1 MDEIKSQESTLTKEK
16 EALETELQKAKAQE
30 LNEDRLNDFC
40 RNLPNVLDSLD
51 YNQRR
56 QILKE
61 VVDKIEFPAKRR
73 KTFKLAGKIRR
84 RTKLAGRIKPKIAKM
99 SFYGPF

>member
-1 MDEIKSQESTLTKEK
+1 MVTTVYIGIPLLSMDHHG
-16 EALETELQKAKAQE
+16 
-30 LNEDRLNDFC
+30 
-40 RNLPNVLDSLD
+40 
-51 YNQRR
+51 
-56 QILKE
+56 
-61 VVDKIEFPAKRR
+61 EFPAKRR